1 MGRRSEIRALIAFA
15 SLLLAAPVF
24 AQGGEAVQCREDLAI
39 LRQGNTRVEFTVE
52 IADDAGERA
61 QGLMGRTSMAS
72 GAGMLFIYP
81 APREVA
87 FWMHD
92 TPLPLDMLFIDAA
105 GRVVTVAANARPND
119 DTPIPSG
126 GPVRFVLEINAGLSA
141 KLGLGP
147 GAELAHPAIEPGL
160 ATFPCK

>member
-1 MGRRSEIRALIAFA
+1 MGRFTEIRALIAFA
-15 SLLLAAPVF
+15 SVFFAAPAF
-24 AQGGEAVQCREDLAI
+24 AQAGEAVQCREDLAI
-39 LRQGNTRVEFTVE
+39 LRQGGTRVEFHIE

-81 APREVA
+81 APREVF

-105 GRVVTVAANARPND
+105 GRVVNVAANARPND

-126 GPVRFVLEINAGLSA
+126 APVRFVLEINAGLAA

-147 GAELAHPAIEPGL
+147 GAELAHPSIDPAL
-160 ATFPCK
+160 AAFPCK